1 MSKRLATVFFVV
13 IGSIIFLI
21 AGFCLMLFLAPG
33 FSVFGLKYIR
43 PDVHLVSTGGKIK
56 INDTKAFAGDDF
68 KGNIIVNAREI
79 PINIIYSEDHEYFV
93 EYYDNYA
100 GFTTSKFDDPTLSIS
115 KDSDGNC
122 VISVQEFKKFIY
134 ESSSSVRYLN
144 VYVPLQ
150 FVGENYKYVLDLTV
164 NTSSSTITFTKEIA
178 EDARIPA
185 HDKLEINTTSGK
197 LKFKDTNVKATVYK
211 CVTNNTIKLYGDE
224 NKEIWATEYDLESKL
239 GRIVI
244 NGNVPNNI
252 KAKTKN
258 GNIEIVSCKN
268 LVAETS
274 FGDVVSASKDQ
285 PIEIRGIVN
294 ISTKAGSVVLGKVNG
309 NGENKISTGG
319 GSVSIDTIKTAT
331 ITTKRGSI
339 KIRSVTD
346 VVINTN
352 VGKVSIEEVLT
363 SVDIKTKR
371 GNVELGGNGMTVNN
385 PTVSS
390 NIGKINLKSASG
402 KVVLKT
408 SASDINFTNANSEDI
423 DISCGKELVADK
435 LTGKVKIHSEGAAKL
450 VFTKI
455 TKRTEIT
462 LGDKCKNITVQAE
475 ENTVVDTNYYFAGK
489 YVVRYE
495 DQAEVTR
502 GTVISPDKTIHTDA
516 YISIEGKNADIRV
529 YFKKPN

>member
-1 MSKRLATVFFVV
+1 MSKRLAVVFFVV
-13 IGSIIFLI
+13 IGSIIFL
-21 AGFCLMLFLAPG
+21 AASFCLMLFLAPG
-33 FSVFGLKYIR
+33 FAVFGVKYIR
-43 PDVHLVSTGGKIK
+43 PDVHLQQTGKIA
-56 INDTKAFAGDDF
+56 INETKAFAGDDF

-79 PINIIYSEDHEYFV
+79 PINIIYSEDHEYFI

-100 GFTTSKFDDPTLSIS
+100 GFTNSKFDDPTVFIE
-115 KDSDGNC
+115 KDDDGNC
-122 VISVQEFKKFIY
+122 VITVQEFKKFVY
-134 ESSSSVRYLN
+134 ESSSSKRYLN

-150 FVGENYKYVLDLTV
+150 FVGENYKYALDLTV
-164 NTSSSTITFTKEIA
+164 NTSTSTITFSKEV
-178 EDARIPA
+178 EHDARIPA

-197 LKFKDTNVKATVYK
+197 LKFANTNVRATSYK
-211 CVTNNTIKLYGDE
+211 CVTNNSIKLLGDE
-224 NKEIWATEYDLESKL
+224 NKEIWATQYDLESKL

-244 NGNVPNNI
+244 KGNVANNI

-258 GNIEIVSCKN
+258 GNIEIISCKN

-274 FGDVVSASKDQ
+274 FGDVVSADKDK

-294 ISTKAGSVVLGKVNG
+294 IQTKAGSVVLGKVNG

-319 GSVSIDTIKTAT
+319 GNVSIDTIKTAT
-331 ITTKRGSI
+331 ITTKRGSVR
-339 KIRSVTD
+339 IRSVSD
-346 VVINTN
+346 VKINTN

-363 SVDIKTKR
+363 AANITTKR

-385 PTVSS
+385 PTVST

-408 SASDINFTNANSEDI
+408 SASDINFTNTDSEDI

-435 LTGKVKIHSEGAAKL
+435 LTGTVTIHSEGAAKL
-450 VFTKI
+450 TFTKV
-455 TKRTEIT
+455 TKRTTIT
-462 LGDKCKNITVQAE
+462 LGDKCKEVAVYAE
-475 ENTVVDTNYYFAGK
+475 DNTALDTNYYFAGK

-495 DQAEVTR
+495 DKAEVGR
-502 GTVISPDKTIHTDA
+502 GTLITPDKTIHTDA
-516 YISIEGKNADIRV
+516 YISIEGKNANIKV

>member
-33 FSVFGLKYIR
+33 FSVFGIKYIR
-43 PDVHLVSTGGKIK
+43 PDVHVQNSGKVE
-56 INDTKAFAGDDF
+56 INTTKAFAGDDF
-68 KGNIIVNAREI
+68 KGNVIINAREI
-79 PINIIYSEDHEYFV
+79 PINIIYSEDHAYFV

-100 GFTTSKFDDPTLSIS
+100 GFTTSKFDDPSVTVS
-115 KDSDGNC
+115 KDEDGNC
-122 VISVQEFKKFIY
+122 VISVQEYKKFIY
-134 ESSSSVRYLN
+134 ESGSSNRYLN

-150 FVGENYKYVLDLTV
+150 FVGENHKYALDLTI
-164 NTSSSTITFTKEIA
+164 NTSSSTITFSKEVA

-185 HDKLEINTTSGK
+185 HETLEINTTNGK
-197 LKFKDTNVKATVYK
+197 LKFANTNVRATKYK
-211 CVTNNTIKLYGDE
+211 CVTNNSIKILGDE

-244 NGNVPNNI
+244 KGNVSNNV

-258 GNIEIVSCKN
+258 GDIEIVSCKN
-268 LVAETS
+268 LTVETS
-274 FGDVVSASKDQ
+274 FGDVVSADKNK

-309 NGENKISTGG
+309 NGENRISTGG

-331 ITTKRGSI
+331 ISTKRGSVT
-339 KIRSVTD
+339 IRSLND
-346 VVINTN
+346 GVINTN
-352 VGKVSIEEVLT
+352 VGKVTIQEVLT

-371 GNVELGGNGMTVNN
+371 GNVVLGGNGMTINN

-390 NIGKINLKSASG
+390 NIGQINLNSASG

-408 SASDINFTNANSEDI
+408 SASDINFTNTDSEDI
-423 DISCGKELVADK
+423 DITCGKELTASK
-435 LTGKVKIHSEGAAKL
+435 LTGKVKIHSEGEANL

-455 TKRTEIT
+455 TNRAEIT
-462 LGDKCKNITVQAE
+462 LGDKCKNISVYAE
-475 ENTVVDTNYYFAGK
+475 DNTVVDTNYYFAGK

-495 DQAEVTR
+495 DQAEVNR
-502 GTVISPDKTIHTDA
+502 GTVISPDKTIHSDA
-516 YISIEGKNADIRV
+516 YISIEGKNANIKV